1 MNPDIFYVSK
11 KKRNSWEDYKLFLKF
26 EDKVERDIIF
36 QI

>member
-11 KKRNSWEDYKLFLKF
+11 KKRNSCEDYKLFLKF

-36 QI
+36 QM